1 MSKPAIVLIGAGGH
15 SLACIDVIELSGLF
29 QIEAIV
35 GNAGEAGQQ
44 RLGYPVLG
52 GDECLERLA
61 GASRSALICVGQLKS
76 PQTRIGLFER
86 VQALGFNI
94 PVVISPLAWVSPHA
108 RIGAGSIIMH
118 GAIVN
123 AGAVV
128 GSNCIINT
136 RALVE
141 HGAAIGDHCHISTGA
156 ILNGDVQVG
165 NGCFVGS
172 NASVRQKIRIGER
185 CVIGLGQAVVADCP
199 DDAWLPSPNV
209 KS

>member
-1 MSKPAIVLIGAGGH
+1 MVMIGAGGH
-15 SLACIDVIELSGLF
+15 ALACIDVIERGGLF
-29 QIEAIV
+29 RIKALV
-35 GNAGEAGQQ
+35 GNTEEAGQQ

-52 GDECLERLA
+52 GDEHLEYLA
-61 GASRSALICVGQLKS
+61 GASRSALVCVGQLKS
-76 PQTRIGLFER
+76 PLTRMRLFER
-86 VQALGFNI
+86 AQAIGFNM
-94 PVVISPLAWVSPHA
+94 PVVISPLACVSPHA

-141 HGAAIGDHCHISTGA
+141 HGASVGDHCHISTGA
-156 ILNGDVQVG
+156 ILNGDVRVG
-165 NGCFVGS
+165 AGSFVGS
-172 NASVRQKIRIGER
+172 NASVRQNILIGAR

-199 DDAWLPSPNV
+199 DGSWLPTPKV
-209 KS
+209 M